1 LPIAGAGAGAISP
14 KSWAETPTLANIA
27 ITRTAAKN
35 FIVANSIEP
44 GIGSRDTK
52 TKSFKKCTEGVN
64 QILSTQLL
72 ILKEMRREVTR
83 RGFYR
88 VGYVWVFRKKTRGA
102 IENVDNWRDT
112 LRERKRE
119 PVWVQQEN
127 GWWLIIW
134 FSGHLSKF
142 SYPVFETVNLTPRQS
157 PYGTFNVVKTECRCG
172 IGLLGFDLAKW
183 ATHACIPSLCVS
195 FYMWWC

>member
-1 LPIAGAGAGAISP
+1 
-14 KSWAETPTLANIA
+14 
-27 ITRTAAKN
+27 
-35 FIVANSIEP
+35 VANSIEQ

-72 ILKEMRREVTR
+72 ILKEMRIEVTR

-119 PVWVQQEN
+119 PV
-127 GWWLIIW
+127 
-134 FSGHLSKF
+134 
-142 SYPVFETVNLTPRQS
+142 
-157 PYGTFNVVKTECRCG
+157 
-172 IGLLGFDLAKW
+172 
-183 ATHACIPSLCVS
+183 
-195 FYMWWC
+195 